1 MKNRELRHKY
11 MGVLLLA
18 LYIGYYFSVTSFTHS
33 HIINGVTIVHSH
45 FHTQNHI
52 QKGTHSEN
60 EITLISELSAFQS
73 REAVP
78 GFTGLGL
85 FFFLQAV
92 LRPLFRD
99 RLISETVIRISSRAP
114 PSLL

>member
-1 MKNRELRHKY
+1 MKNRELRHRC

-73 REAVP
+73 GEALL

-85 FFFLQAV
+85 FFFLQAMV
-92 LRPLFRD
+92 RPLLKD
-99 RLISETVIRISSRAP
+99 RTIPGTVTRIPSRAP
-114 PSLL
+114 PALF